1 MSDIIEWVLEM
12 RVQDGQ
18 ADRVQPLLD
27 EMVAAKRADEPG
39 ALHYEYY
46 MPDDRSTCT
55 VLERYADNDAVM
67 AHLGNFGAKFADRFL
82 TAFAPERFTV
92 YGPAKDGRRF
102 PPLAF
107 GQTGQ
112 RPWQPFKRKKPPH
125 HCGGF
130 SSEPN
135 GSAVILCS

>member
-18 ADRVQPLLD
+18 ADMVQPLLD
-27 EMVAAKRADEPG
+27 EMVAATQADEPG

-92 YGPAKDGRRF
+92 YGPANETVRAG
-102 PPLAF
+102 LAAF
-107 GQTGQ
+107 GATHQ
-112 RPWQPFKRKKPPH
+112 KMVA
-125 HCGGF
+125 GF
-130 SSEPN
+130 HR
-135 GSAVILCS
+135 